1 MLSCLES
8 VFELIYIKLGS
19 RMSIIR
25 SEDGKKWINSFIA
38 VVSILA
44 GFMTIRFVEQLGE
57 WFDLEAKVGNF
68 LAFTQGLGVLI
79 GVATFL
85 LIIKNKKASAHLDEV
100 YAELVKVV
108 WPEKDAVLKVTVGII
123 IGVSIVSGLF
133 VLIDYVSQQLL
144 SMVY

>member
-79 GVATFL
+79 GVAVFL
-85 LIIKNKKASAHLDEV
+85 IIIKNKKASAHLDEV

-133 VLIDYVSQQLL
+133 FLIDYVSQQLL

>member
-1 MLSCLES
+1 
-8 VFELIYIKLGS
+8 
-19 RMSIIR
+19 MSIIR

-38 VVSILA
+38 VVSILT
-44 GFMTIRFVEQLGE
+44 GFITIRFVEQLGE

-68 LAFTQGLGVLI
+68 LAFTQGLGVLL
-79 GVATFL
+79 GVMAFL
-85 LIIKNKKASAHLDEV
+85 LIIKNKKAAGHLNEV

-133 VLIDYVSQQLL
+133 VLIDYISQQLL

>member
-1 MLSCLES
+1 
-8 VFELIYIKLGS
+8 
-19 RMSIIR
+19 MSIIR